1 MRGQAAVEYFVVVG
15 LVVMFMI
22 PLWAYMV
29 ATQDDIG
36 QEISLS
42 YAKTAATQ
50 IADAASLVHSQGYPA
65 KISIR
70 VYIPD
75 GVINVSLAQK
85 TVSFNI
91 TYRSLV
97 TDVWA
102 ESNAEMNG
110 TIPVNEGYYNFDIHS
125 MNTYVQINQV

>member
-22 PLWAYMV
+22 PLWSYMV
-29 ATQDDIG
+29 ATQENIG
-36 QEISLS
+36 QEVSLS
-42 YAKTAATQ
+42 YAQTAAKQ

-65 KISIR
+65 KINIR

-75 GVINVSLAQK
+75 GVLNVSLTQK
-85 TVSFNI
+85 TVGFNI
-91 TYRSLV
+91 SYRNLV
-97 TDVWA
+97 TDVWSK
-102 ESNAEMNG
+102 SNAALNG
-110 TIPVNEGYYNFDIHS
+110 SIPTNEGYYNFDIQS

>member
-1 MRGQAAVEYFVVVG
+1 MRGQAAIEYFVVVG

-22 PLWAYMV
+22 PLWSYIV

-42 YAKTAATQ
+42 YAQTAAKQ

-70 VYIPD
+70 VYVPD
-75 GVINVSLAQK
+75 NVLNVSLTQK
-85 TVSFNI
+85 TVNFNI
-91 TYRSLV
+91 TYAGLL
-97 TDVWA
+97 TDVWSR
-102 ESNAEMNG
+102 SNADLNG
-110 TIPVNEGYYNFDIHS
+110 SVPINEGYYNFDIQS
-125 MNTYVQINQV
+125 MDTYVQIKQV